1 MNYVEIAKDSRLKCL
16 ELIFKAGTSHIGSNF
31 SIIDILVVL
40 FEKIDTSK
48 DEAVLSAGWKAAAW
62 YYFLWKK
69 GIITGEELNSFCRP
83 NSPFIGLV
91 EPMNRWGMRFAGGS
105 MGMGLSAGVALAWS
119 KKQRG
124 QDGRVYVIESDGGM
138 QVGINYEAI
147 SFAKQHK
154 LDNLTLIVDYNGLQ
168 AMGAT
173 KDILDMSN
181 LRDELLS
188 FGWATME
195 IDGHDFEQIEFA
207 LNQKT
212 DEPFA
217 VIANTIK
224 GKGVSF
230 MEGENLYHYKQLS
243 VEEYEEAKKELYG

>member
-1 MNYVEIAKDSRLKCL
+1 
-16 ELIFKAGTSHIGSNF
+16 
-31 SIIDILVVL
+31 
-40 FEKIDTSK
+40 
-48 DEAVLSAGWKAAAW
+48 
-62 YYFLWKK
+62 
-69 GIITGEELNSFCRP
+69 
-83 NSPFIGLV
+83 
-91 EPMNRWGMRFAGGS
+91 
-105 MGMGLSAGVALAWS
+105 
-119 KKQRG
+119 
-124 QDGRVYVIESDGGM
+124 VYVIESDGGM